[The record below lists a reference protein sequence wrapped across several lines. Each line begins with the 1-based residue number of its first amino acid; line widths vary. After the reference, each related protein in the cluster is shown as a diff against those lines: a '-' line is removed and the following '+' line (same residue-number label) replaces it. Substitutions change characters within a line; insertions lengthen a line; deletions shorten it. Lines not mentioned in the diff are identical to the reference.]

1 MKKIVALFFIALLFI
16 SSTAYSQSNLGILKK
31 ASETNEIV
39 SGYLN
44 YRLKGYS
51 ENGVAV
57 YDETEFRLK
66 SDRFLYVLKGS
77 KSEGSTKDV
86 KLLFPPELLE
96 KARSLVGENVSLQGV
111 LTCEGNWVNVFCKM
125 VVSDIESTE
134 FFCCKK
140 CEDDCDEDFYMCR
153 EGCQSRFLLRPDK
166 IEECVYIC
174 ERWRGHNIGSCQRS
188 CPRNC
193 NEYKKLRR

>member
-1 MKKIVALFFIALLFI
+1 MKKIVFIFMVILFIA
-16 SSTAYSQSNLGILKK
+16 STAYSEVI
-31 ASETNEIV
+31 

-44 YRLKGYS
+44 YRLIGHS

-66 SDRFLYVLKGS
+66 SDRLLYVLKGS

-96 KARSLVGENVSLQGV
+96 KARSLVGKNVFLQGV

-125 VVSDIESTE
+125 VVSDIEPKDME
-134 FFCCKK
+134 CRKK
-140 CEDDCDEDFYMCR
+140 CEEDCDEDFYRCR
-153 EGCQSRFLLRPDK
+153 MDCQSRFLLYPDK

-174 ERWRGHNIGSCQRS
+174 KRWRGHNLWSCQRE
-188 CPRNC
+188 CR
-193 NEYKKLRR
+193 